1 VHKSFVT
8 IEKAREYMKERGVTK
23 PKEIIKDG
31 AGDTTPTWNSKAF
44 YAVANG
50 TRPGIYS
57 YWQYEFPQHEESI
70 E

>member
-1 VHKSFVT
+1 
-8 IEKAREYMKERGVTK
+8 MKERGVTK